1 MMISSTMPS
10 QKYSCSVS
18 PDMFWNGRA
27 AIHDLSRKAGGV
39 EPVGVVAVPPMPS
52 SSPCK
57 YRHRSAEQ
65 IRSLLITAQSG
76 IGDARRS
83 GINGDRS
90 GTALIHP
97 GEPFGLRL
105 DNGRKGAT
113 APVPASRA
121 KCPLP
126 FAKETFGGTRGN
138 ERDAP
143 EADMILGPLRPE
155 ALDKISVACRAGS
168 GA

>member
-39 EPVGVVAVPPMPS
+39 EPVGVVAVPPNAQLLPMQVSTPV
-52 SSPCK
+52 
-57 YRHRSAEQ
+57 SAEQ
-65 IRSLLITAQSG
+65 IRSLLITAQRG

-97 GEPFGLRL
+97 GEPFELRL
-105 DNGRKGAT
+105 DNGRKGAQH
-113 APVPASRA
+113 
-121 KCPLP
+121 
-126 FAKETFGGTRGN
+126 
-138 ERDAP
+138 
-143 EADMILGPLRPE
+143 
-155 ALDKISVACRAGS
+155 
-168 GA
+168 